1 VEASPFVEKWRQSGA
16 SERSNKDSFLRD
28 LCDVLGVPHPEP
40 ATGDSDR
47 DRYVFERD
55 AILIHGGE
63 RHTVGKIDLYKH
75 GCFILEAK
83 QGSESGSVKI
93 GTARRGTAAWNV
105 SMTEAFGQALQ
116 YATTIEAP
124 PPFLIVTDIGY
135 CFDLYASFDGSRR
148 YRKFPDALS
157 SRINLEQ
164 IGEPANLATLRAI
177 FTDPHSLDP
186 SKRTAKVTR
195 DIAGYLANLAKS
207 LDDAG
212 HAPELVAKFLMRCL
226 FTMFAEDVELLP
238 KGIFA
243 EALKTR
249 WVEHPEAFPG
259 EVEDLWRRMNEG
271 GFLFG
276 AGNIWKFNGGLFADP
291 VGLTLTKQQLRAET
305 VPFFRVK
312 RSLQECAEDRVVGK
326 SGEPAAHGR
335 IESLW
340 LHHN

>member
-1 VEASPFVEKWRQSGA
+1 
-16 SERSNKDSFLRD
+16 
-28 LCDVLGVPHPEP
+28 
-40 ATGDSDR
+40 
-47 DRYVFERD
+47 
-55 AILIHGGE
+55 
-63 RHTVGKIDLYKH
+63 LYKH

-83 QGSESGSVKI
+83 QGSESDSKKI
-93 GTARRGTAAWNV
+93 GSARRGTAAWNV
-105 SMTEAFGQALQ
+105 AMTEAFGQALQ
-116 YATTIEAP
+116 YASTVEQP

-157 SRINLEQ
+157 SRINLER
-164 IGEPANLATLRAI
+164 IGDEENLATLRAI

-186 SKRTAKVTR
+186 SKRTARMTR
-195 DIAGYLANLAKS
+195 DIAGYLARLAKS

-243 EALKTR
+243 DALRNR
-249 WVEHPEAFPG
+249 WVDHPESFTG
-259 EVEDLWRRMNEG
+259 EVAELWRRMNEG

-291 VGLTLTKQQLRAET
+291 IALPLNRQQLLILRMAVEANWSD
-305 VPFFRVK
+305 V
-312 RSLQECAEDRVVGK
+312 
-326 SGEPAAHGR
+326 EPAIFGTLLERALDPKERHRLGAHYTPRAYVERLVRPHDRGAASGGVGR
-335 IESLW
+335 GSGASRG
-340 LHHN
+340 NDRRRRS